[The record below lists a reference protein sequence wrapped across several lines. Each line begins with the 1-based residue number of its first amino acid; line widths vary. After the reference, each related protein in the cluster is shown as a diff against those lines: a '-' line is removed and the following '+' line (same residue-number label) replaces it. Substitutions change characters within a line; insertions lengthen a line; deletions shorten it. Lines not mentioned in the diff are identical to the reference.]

1 MGTTATPV
9 SAAIIR
15 LKHPNKVKDKEIIV
29 DIKSYS
35 EAGVDI
41 EKGDRFASYISSIKS
56 SAVSNAIGGFAG
68 GVELD
73 MSGFKKP
80 VMLSATDGVGT
91 KLMVAQKL
99 RKFDTLG
106 IDLTAMCVN
115 DLAVCGAWPLSFLD
129 YIGCGSLNEEVMK
142 EVIKG
147 IVVGC
152 EQAEC
157 ILAGGETAEM
167 PDMYHGDDF
176 DLAGFCVGIV
186 EKSEMMPFTDK
197 IKTGDI
203 ILGLPSS
210 GIHSNGLSL
219 ARKVIPET
227 DKTLMKMLLEP
238 TIIYV
243 KALKS
248 LVSTGKILS
257 AAHITG
263 GGLEGNTSRVLPAGV
278 VSEFNYKWAV
288 PEIFDAIRS
297 KGNIEDAEMRKVFN
311 MGVGIAMIVH
321 PEDAAEVINKAGESG
336 IEIFEAGRLIN
347 G

>member
-1 MGTTATPV
+1 
-9 SAAIIR
+9 
-15 LKHPNKVKDKEIIV
+15 L

-41 EKGDRFASYISSIKS
+41 EKGDRFAGYISSLKS

-73 MSGFKKP
+73 LSEFKNP
-80 VMLSATDGVGT
+80 IMLSATDGVGT
-91 KLMVAQKL
+91 KLLVAQKL
-99 RKFDTLG
+99 KKFDTLG

-129 YIGCGSLNEEVMK
+129 YIGCGSLNEDIMK

-147 IVVGC
+147 IVEGC

-167 PDMYHGDDF
+167 PDMYKGDDF
-176 DLAGFCVGIV
+176 DLAGFCVGLV
-186 EKSEMMPFTDK
+186 EKTKMLPQKSA
-197 IKTGDI
+197 ISAGNV
-203 ILGLPSS
+203 ILALPSG

-219 ARKVIPET
+219 ARKVIPEN
-227 DKTLMKMLLEP
+227 DESLMKMLLEP

-243 KALKS
+243 KALKK
-248 LVSTGKILS
+248 LISTGAVLG

-263 GGLEGNTSRVLPAGV
+263 GGLEGNVSRVLPENTVA
-278 VSEFNYKWAV
+278 EFDYNWEV
-288 PEIFDAIRS
+288 PEIFDIIRK
-297 KGNIEDAEMRKVFN
+297 KGGIDENEMRKVFN
-311 MGVGIAMIVH
+311 MGIGIAMVVR
-321 PEDAAEVINKAGESG
+321 PDDAETVIKAAGAAD
-336 IEIFEAGRLIN
+336 IKILEIGRLKN
-347 G
+347 A

>member
-1 MGTTATPV
+1 M
-9 SAAIIR
+9 
-15 LKHPNKVKDKEIIV
+15 E
-29 DIKSYS
+29 IKSYS

-56 SAVSNAIGGFAG
+56 SAVSKAIGGFAG

-73 MSGFKKP
+73 MSGFEKP

-91 KLMVAQKL
+91 KLLVAQKL
-99 RKFDTLG
+99 QKFDTLG

-129 YIGCGSLNEEVMK
+129 YIGCGRLNEDIMK

-147 IVVGC
+147 IVDGC

-157 ILAGGETAEM
+157 ILSGGETAEM
-167 PDMYHGDDF
+167 PDMYDGNDF
-176 DLAGFCVGIV
+176 DLAGFCVGLV
-186 EKSEMMPFTDK
+186 EKSKMLPFTGR
-197 IKTGDI
+197 IKSGDI

-219 ARKVIPET
+219 ARKVIPQD
-227 DKTLMKMLLEP
+227 DKTLMQMLLTP

-248 LVSTGKILS
+248 LISTGKILS

-263 GGLEGNTSRVLPAGV
+263 GGLEGNLNRVIPES
-278 VSEFNYKWAV
+278 VSAVFNYNWSV
-288 PEIFDAIRS
+288 PEIFDVIQK
-297 KGNIEDAEMRKVFN
+297 KGGIEEAEMRKVFN
-311 MGVGIAMIVH
+311 MGIGIAMIVH
-321 PEDAAEVINKAGESG
+321 PEDADEVMNKAQTNG
-336 IEIFEAGRLIN
+336 IEIFTAGRLD
-347 G
+347 

>member
-1 MGTTATPV
+1 M
-9 SAAIIR
+9 
-15 LKHPNKVKDKEIIV
+15 

-68 GVELD
+68 GVALD
-73 MSGFKKP
+73 MTGFKHP
-80 VMLSATDGVGT
+80 IMLSATDGVGT
-91 KLMVAQKL
+91 KLIVARKL
-99 RKFDTLG
+99 KKYDTLG

-129 YIGCGSLNEEVMK
+129 YIGCGSLNEEIMK

-147 IVVGC
+147 IVNGC

-167 PDMYHGDDF
+167 PDLYPGDDF

-186 EKSEMMPFTDK
+186 EKSKMLPFTGE
-197 IKTGDI
+197 IRPGDV

-219 ARKVIPET
+219 ARKVISDT
-227 DKTLMKMLLEP
+227 DKTLMSILLEP
-238 TIIYV
+238 TVIYV

-248 LVSTGKILS
+248 LISTGKILS
-257 AAHITG
+257 VAHITG
-263 GGLEGNTSRVLPAGV
+263 GGLEGNLSRVIPESV
-278 VSEFNYKWAV
+278 KSEFNYNWSV
-288 PEIFDAIRS
+288 PEIFAAIQK
-297 KGNIEDAEMRKVFN
+297 KGNIEEAEMRKVFN

-321 PEDAAEVINKAGESG
+321 PEDAQTVLNQASESN
-336 IEIFEAGRLIN
+336 IDIFEAGRLV
-347 G
+347 

>member
-1 MGTTATPV
+1 
-9 SAAIIR
+9 
-15 LKHPNKVKDKEIIV
+15 L

-41 EKGDRFASYISSIKS
+41 EKGDRFATYISSLKS
-56 SAVSNAIGGFAG
+56 KAVSNAIGGFAG

-73 MSGFKKP
+73 LENFKKP
-80 VMLSATDGVGT
+80 IMLSATDGVGT
-91 KLMVAQKL
+91 KLLVAQKL

-129 YIGCGSLNEEVMK
+129 YIGCGSLNEEIMK

-147 IVVGC
+147 IVDGC

-167 PDMYHGDDF
+167 PDMYKGDDF
-176 DLAGFCVGIV
+176 DLAGFCVGLV
-186 EKSEMMPFTDK
+186 EKSEMLPKKEK
-197 IKTGDI
+197 IGSGNV
-203 ILGLPSS
+203 ILALPSG

-219 ARKVIPET
+219 ARKVIPEN
-227 DKTLMKMLLEP
+227 DDSLMNMLLKP

-243 KALKS
+243 KALKV
-248 LVSTGKILS
+248 LISTGKILG

-263 GGLEGNTSRVLPAGV
+263 GGLEGNVSRVLPENMSAQFDYNW
-278 VSEFNYKWAV
+278 EV
-288 PEIFDAIRS
+288 PEIFDVIRK
-297 KGNIEDAEMRKVFN
+297 KGNINDAEMRKVFN
-311 MGVGIAMIVH
+311 MGIGIAIVV
-321 PEDAAEVINKAGESG
+321 PENDAQSVIKTAADAD
-336 IEIFEAGRLIN
+336 IKILEIGRVKN

>member
-1 MGTTATPV
+1 M
-9 SAAIIR
+9 
-15 LKHPNKVKDKEIIV
+15 

-73 MSGFKKP
+73 MSGFKQP
-80 VMLSATDGVGT
+80 IMLSATDGVGT
-91 KLMVAQKL
+91 KLIVAQKL
-99 RKFDTLG
+99 KKFDTLG

-129 YIGCGSLNEEVMK
+129 YIGCGSLNEDIMK
-142 EVIKG
+142 EVISG
-147 IVVGC
+147 IVNGC

-167 PDMYHGDDF
+167 PDMYPGDDF
-176 DLAGFCVGIV
+176 DLAGFCVGLV
-186 EKSEMMPFTDK
+186 EKSEMLPFTDK
-197 IKTGDI
+197 IQPGDVV
-203 ILGLPSS
+203 LGLPSS

-219 ARKVIPET
+219 ARKVIPES
-227 DKTLMKMLLEP
+227 DNKLMNMLLEP
-238 TIIYV
+238 TVIYV

-248 LVSTGKILS
+248 LMSTGKILA

-263 GGLEGNTSRVLPAGV
+263 GGLEGNLKRVLPASV
-278 VSEFNYKWAV
+278 NPEFTYDWKV
-288 PEIFDAIRS
+288 PEIFEAIQ
-297 KGNIEDAEMRKVFN
+297 KLGKIEEAEMRKVFN
-311 MGVGIAMIVH
+311 MGIGIAMIVR
-321 PEDAAEVINKAGESG
+321 PDDVQTVLNQAAKSSIK
-336 IEIFEAGRLIN
+336 IFTAGRLA
-347 G
+347 

>member
-1 MGTTATPV
+1 M
-9 SAAIIR
+9 
-15 LKHPNKVKDKEIIV
+15 

-73 MSGFKKP
+73 MSGFKQP
-80 VMLSATDGVGT
+80 IMLSATDGVGT
-91 KLMVAQKL
+91 KLIVAQKL
-99 RKFDTLG
+99 KKYDTLG

-115 DLAVCGAWPLSFLD
+115 DLAVCRAWPLSFLD
-129 YIGCGSLNEEVMK
+129 YIGCGSLNEDIMK
-142 EVIKG
+142 DVIKG
-147 IVVGC
+147 IVDGC

-167 PDMYHGDDF
+167 PDMYAGNDF

-186 EKSEMMPFTDK
+186 EKSKMLPFTGEIRSEDV
-197 IKTGDI
+197 

-219 ARKVIPET
+219 ARKVIPES
-227 DKTLMKMLLEP
+227 DNKLMNMLLEP
-238 TIIYV
+238 TVIYV

-248 LVSTGKILS
+248 LMSTGKILS
-257 AAHITG
+257 RRSYHREADWK
-263 GGLEGNTSRVLPAGV
+263 ETSRGSFLKHPYLSSLTTGLFRK
-278 VSEFNYKWAV
+278 SLKRYRRS
-288 PEIFDAIRS
+288 AILM
-297 KGNIEDAEMRKVFN
+297 KRK
-311 MGVGIAMIVH
+311 
-321 PEDAAEVINKAGESG
+321 
-336 IEIFEAGRLIN
+336 
-347 G
+347 

>member
-1 MGTTATPV
+1 M
-9 SAAIIR
+9 
-15 LKHPNKVKDKEIIV
+15 E
-29 DIKSYS
+29 IKSYS

-73 MSGFKKP
+73 MTGFKHP

-91 KLMVAQKL
+91 KLIVAQKL
-99 RKFDTLG
+99 KKFDTLG

-129 YIGCGSLNEEVMK
+129 YIGCGSLNEDIMK

-147 IVVGC
+147 IVDGC

-167 PDMYHGDDF
+167 PDMYEGNDF

-186 EKSEMMPFTDK
+186 EKSKMLPFTDR
-197 IKTGDI
+197 IRSGDV

-219 ARKVIPET
+219 ARKVIPDT
-227 DKTLMKMLLEP
+227 DKTLMNMLLTP
-238 TIIYV
+238 TVIYV

-248 LVSTGKILS
+248 LISTGKVLS

-263 GGLEGNTSRVLPAGV
+263 GGLEGNLKRVLPENISA
-278 VSEFNYKWAV
+278 EFNYSWAV
-288 PEIFDAIRS
+288 PEIFGAIQD
-297 KGNIEDAEMRKVFN
+297 KGNIDEAEMRKVFN
-311 MGVGIAMIVH
+311 MGVGIAMIVR
-321 PEDAAEVINKAGESG
+321 PEDVDTVTAKAKTDG
-336 IEIFEAGRLIN
+336 IAIFEAGRLV
-347 G
+347 